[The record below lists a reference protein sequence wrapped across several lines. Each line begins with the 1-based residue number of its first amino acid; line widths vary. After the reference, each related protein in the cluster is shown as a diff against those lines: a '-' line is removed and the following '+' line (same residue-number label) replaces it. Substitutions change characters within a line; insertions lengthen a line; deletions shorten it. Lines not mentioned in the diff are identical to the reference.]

1 MKINIT
7 DTPLRSQR
15 LTLAKYLIPFLLLF
29 VFNLQLDAQTDSGS
43 VTAPVITEATELI
56 SPSMEFVAVQKAD
69 RTIDCKIKMQA
80 KVKGQFYK
88 LPHLKVSISYLS
100 PTGDKIL
107 GFAITDATGKTVIN
121 VKTDSLIA
129 GADGKV
135 LLKALFAGVKGME
148 SAEAEVSLKRALLT
162 MSPITVDS
170 VNSIQVKLVDLSTGT
185 EMPIAETVV
194 GLFVKRQF
202 SSLKIGEGTT
212 DTNGEVTIEVPK
224 HLPGNDKQE
233 LVLIA
238 RVDEHENFA
247 NLEASVLQTW
257 GTTVSSDNVRAPRA
271 LWSTRPPLWMLITF
285 IVLVTVVWGHY
296 IVIVYE
302 LIRLRKE
309 EPHPTKNIL

>member
-7 DTPLRSQR
+7 DTPLKSQR
-15 LTLAKYLIPFLLLF
+15 LILAKYLISFLLLF
-29 VFNLQLDAQTDSGS
+29 VFNLQLDAQTDSSS
-43 VTAPVITEATELI
+43 VPVITEASELV

-121 VKTDSLIA
+121 IKTDSLIA
-129 GADGKV
+129 GADSKV

-162 MSPITVDS
+162 MRPITVDS

-185 EMPIAETVV
+185 EKPIAETVV
-194 GLFVKRQF
+194 GLFVKRLF

-233 LVLIA
+233 LVLVA

-247 NLEASVLQTW
+247 NLEASVLQRW
-257 GTTVSSDNVRAPRA
+257 GTTVSSDNINAPRA

-285 IVLVTVVWGHY
+285 LVLVTVVWGHY

-309 EPHPTKNIL
+309 EPHPTNSIL